1 MENAIV
7 KARINPDIKAKAAE
21 YLAQMGLTISD
32 LIRMAI
38 TKTANSGRL
47 PFEEIPNEETQKAL
61 EESEKGIGIYT
72 AKDFD
77 DLIRH
82 LESDDE

>member
-7 KARINPDIKAKAAE
+7 KARINPDIKAQAAAC
-21 YLAQMGLTISD
+21 LAQMGLTISD
-32 LIRMAI
+32 LIRMAL
-38 TKTANSGRL
+38 TRTAKSGRL
-47 PFEEIPNEETQKAL
+47 PFDEIPNEETAKVL
-61 EESEKGIGIYT
+61 RESKLGLNEYR

-77 DLIRH
+77 DLIAH

>member
-47 PFEEIPNEETQKAL
+47 PFEEIPNEETAKVL
-61 EESEKGIGIYT
+61 KESELGINEYR

-77 DLIRH
+77 DLIAH